1 MSIPHFQS
9 VMLPVLQLS
18 ATGEAK
24 IGAAVERLADKFALT
39 NDKRSAL
46 LPTGRYV

>member
-1 MSIPHFQS
+1 MSIPDFQS

-24 IGAAVERLADKFALT
+24 IGEAVERLADKFALT
-39 NDKRSAL
+39 NDERSAL
-46 LPTGRYV
+46 LPTGRCV